1 MPRLLGSR
9 IGMQFTHMKYT
20 GMKAP
25 KWGAHKD
32 EVMGDMVTNKEF
44 TLEIL
49 SDKIHHYHA
58 AISAKEARSLLEKEI
73 KEWEVKKN
81 ISEVDFWVSY
91 LPELVTFLS
100 RQPLSKVR
108 GWIQDK

>member
-1 MPRLLGSR
+1 
-9 IGMQFTHMKYT
+9 MKYT

-25 KWGAHKD
+25 KWGSHKD

-58 AISAKEARSLLEKEI
+58 AISAKEARSLLE
-73 KEWEVKKN
+73 
-81 ISEVDFWVSY
+81 
-91 LPELVTFLS
+91 
-100 RQPLSKVR
+100 
-108 GWIQDK
+108 

>member
-1 MPRLLGSR
+1 
-9 IGMQFTHMKYT
+9 MQFTHMKYT

-25 KWGAHKD
+25 KWGSHTD
-32 EVMGDMVTNKEF
+32 EVMGDKVTNKEF

-49 SDKIHHYHA
+49 SDKIHFHHA
-58 AISAKEARSLLEKEI
+58 SISSKEARILLEKEV

-91 LPELVTFLS
+91 LPQLVKYFS
-100 RQPLSKVR
+100 RQPTSKVR
-108 GWIQDK
+108 GWIKDK